1 MNVAIPDPIRD
12 APTLVP
18 RALPPQAGRFP
29 EWRYMG
35 SKKRLL
41 PWIHGVLANLDFES
55 ALDPFSGSGSVGY
68 LMKSMGRRVTA
79 TDFLNVSATI
89 ATALIE
95 NSDAT
100 LGAMA
105 MRRLTAKAPRA
116 NDFIARTFAGVFY
129 TPEDLSFLDRVW
141 ANLPKLENPHQRALA
156 IAALAR
162 SCLKRQPR
170 GVFTI
175 AGDVSHYDDGRRDL
189 RLSIEEHF
197 REQVEVMNGAVFSNG
212 KANAAARRDAFEGD
226 LKGIDLVYLD
236 PPYVPRADDNCYVKR
251 YHFIEGLSVYWKDME
266 IMERTK
272 VKKIKKLY
280 TPFSYRADA
289 VQAFD
294 RMFERFRKQTIV
306 LSYSSNGYPDLDVLV
321 GLMQKRKRRVEVLTR
336 PHRYHF
342 GTHSKVQ
349 RAAVEEYLIVG
360 R

>member
-1 MNVAIPDPIRD
+1 MNLAIPDPIRD
-12 APTLVP
+12 APSLLP
-18 RALPPQAGRFP
+18 GALPLQAARFP

-35 SKKRLL
+35 SKRRLL
-41 PWIHGVLANLDFES
+41 PWIHGVLAGLDFES
-55 ALDPFSGSGSVGY
+55 AIDPFSGSGAVGY
-68 LMKSMGRRVTA
+68 LMKAMGKRVTA

-95 NSDAT
+95 NSTAT
-100 LGAMA
+100 LDAA
-105 MRRLTAKAPRA
+105 SVRKLVAKAPLA
-116 NDFIARTFAGVFY
+116 PDFIARTFAGVFY
-129 TPEDLSFLDRVW
+129 TPEDLAFLDRVS
-141 ANLPKLENPHQRALA
+141 ANLAKLDDPHRRALA
-156 IAALAR
+156 MAALAR

-197 REQVEVMNGAVFSNG
+197 REQVIAMNAAVFSNG
-212 KANAAARRDAFEGD
+212 KRNTAARRDAFEGD

-289 VQAFD
+289 VDAFD
-294 RMFERFRKQTIV
+294 RMFARFKRQTIV

-321 GLMQKRKRRVEVLTR
+321 GLMQKRKRCVEVLSR